1 MGEKQITGEKPVA
14 LAEVLSI
21 LEKEK
26 KRGEL
31 DYSQRL
37 AYDYS
42 QKFAKIEPK
51 KAREMVGE
59 LLKIEK
65 VKEHQATVIV
75 DLMPEKKEDVELIFL
90 KERTKLEDGDVK
102 KILEIVDKYNK

>member
-1 MGEKQITGEKPVA
+1 MGEKQIVGEKPVV
-14 LAEVLSI
+14 LAEVLGI

-42 QKFAKIEPK
+42 QKFAKIEAK
-51 KAREMVGE
+51 KAREMVEE

-75 DLMPEKKEDVELIFL
+75 DLMPETKEDVELIFL

-102 KILEIVDKYNK
+102 KILEIVEKYNK

>member
-1 MGEKQITGEKPVA
+1 MTEKQITGEKPVA
-14 LAEVLSI
+14 LAEVLDI

-42 QKFAKIEPK
+42 QKFAKIDSK
-51 KAREMVGE
+51 KAREMVAE
-59 LLKIEK
+59 LVKTEK

-75 DLMPEKKEDVELIFL
+75 DLMPETKEDVELIFL

-102 KILEIVDKYNK
+102 KILEIVEKYNK